1 MFADR
6 KASVVTGAGW
16 CLGYL
21 SVLLPVVAYAAV
33 RFAALYPPNSL
44 AAEPELSQL
53 YKGFLGTTGVGLAV
67 CLGLWAA
74 GFGVW
79 RRSLGQGIAALATGA
94 VATAGAL
101 SIVPWVRFPEDQYPA
116 AALWVMGD
124 SLPLALAFGVA
135 TLAGRMA
142 WRGMPSQSG

>member
-1 MFADR
+1 MLADR
-6 KASVVTGAGW
+6 KAILIRGGGW
-16 CLGYL
+16 ALAYL

-44 AAEPELSQL
+44 ASHPELSQQ
-53 YKGFLGTTGVGLAV
+53 YKGFVGIAGVGLAV

-79 RRSLGQGIAALATGA
+79 RRSVGQGIFALAVGA
-94 VATAGAL
+94 VATIGAL
-101 SIVPWVRFPEDQYPA
+101 SAVPWVRFPEDQYPV

-124 SLPLALAFGVA
+124 SIPLAVAFGVA
-135 TLAGRMA
+135 TVAARLAQ
-142 WRGMPSQSG
+142 WQMPSAGS

>member
-1 MFADR
+1 MFVDR
-6 KASVVTGAGW
+6 KASLVTGAGW

-33 RFAALYPPNSL
+33 RFAALYPPTSL
-44 AAEPELSQL
+44 ATEPELSQL
-53 YKGFLGTTGVGLAV
+53 YKAFLAAAGVGLAV

-79 RRSLGQGIAALATGA
+79 RRSLGQGIAALAIGA
-94 VATAGAL
+94 VATIGAL

-124 SLPLALAFGVA
+124 SVPLALAFAVA

-142 WRGMPSQSG
+142 LREMPAGSG